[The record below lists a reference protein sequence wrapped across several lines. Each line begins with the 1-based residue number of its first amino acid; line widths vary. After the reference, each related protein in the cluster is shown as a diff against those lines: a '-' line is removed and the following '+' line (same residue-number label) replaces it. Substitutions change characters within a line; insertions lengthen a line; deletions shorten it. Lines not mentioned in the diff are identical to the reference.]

1 MARTSS
7 INMPKAAAKKG
18 AKVEKGRKG
27 KKGMSMFFILR
38 AFTRLCG

>member
-7 INMPKAAAKKG
+7 PNMPKAAAKKG

-27 KKGMSMFFILR
+27 KKGMFFYT
-38 AFTRLCG
+38 FFY